1 MLVTRV
7 VVCFCVV
14 HFGVYVMN
22 INDWNLN
29 GGTRFVEISFYYY
42 VYYFLV

>member
-7 VVCFCVV
+7 VVSLLNDEVAFCFCVV

-29 GGTRFVEISFYYY
+29 GGDRKSV
-42 VYYFLV
+42 V